1 MDRED
6 QIRIELSPLSLE
18 PGKPPP
24 DDRFLG
30 IQAHLRI
37 VLQGREWFSEPMF
50 PIVELA
56 AAVSSWLKRG
66 GELNFETMEASESP
80 FLQIR
85 PTGEVCTLY
94 AAWQKFEMGD
104 SLSLL
109 AVRGEMARFVSEVVR
124 LAKEQLQL
132 DVSDLVAISAG

>member
-18 PGKPPP
+18 PGKPSPE
-24 DDRFLG
+24 DRLLG

-56 AAVSSWLKRG
+56 AAVSSWLERG
-66 GELNFETMEASESP
+66 GEFNFETMEASESP
-80 FLQIR
+80 FLRIR

-109 AVRGEMARFVSEVVR
+109 AVRGEMARFASEVVR
-124 LAKEQLQL
+124 SAKEQLQV
-132 DVSDLVAISAG
+132 DVSDLVAVSAG